1 MLKQDE
7 RYILT
12 TGKASVIR
20 DALSLV
26 LAGVKSEGDL
36 TPGSRERLGA
46 LTRECCDRLILD
58 LRTAKELPS
67 GISPKV
73 RNLRVSHL
81 GQVLVVTGEVTGSE
95 ILDEIEALCRPHFS
109 PGHLASSLLAFVHML
124 F

>member
-1 MLKQDE
+1 MKQGE

-12 TGKASVIR
+12 TGRASAIR

-36 TPGSRERLGA
+36 TPGSRERLGV
-46 LTRECCDRLILD
+46 LTREHFDRLILD

-67 GISPKV
+67 GTSPRV
-73 RNLRVSHL
+73 QNLQVSHL
-81 GQVLVVTGEVTGSE
+81 GQVLVVTGEVTGSD
-95 ILDEIEALCRPHFS
+95 ILHEIEALRRPHFS
-109 PGHLASSLLAFVHML
+109 LGHIASSLLAFVHML